1 MSRAED
7 RNAPVVVLDR
17 DGTLNVEV
25 HYLSHPDQV
34 ELLPGVADG
43 LRALRSAGCRL
54 VVVTNQS
61 GIARGY
67 FDEERLAAIHARL
80 RALLAESGVT
90 LDAIYHCP
98 HLPDDGCA
106 CRKPGP
112 LLVERAAADLG
123 FDETSVF
130 VVGDK
135 PCDMDLGRGLG
146 VPTILVRTGYGAA
159 HEAAGDAAA
168 DFVVDDLPA
177 AARVII
183 DALRADRGST

>member
-1 MSRAED
+1 MSAD
-7 RNAPVVVLDR
+7 APVVVLDR

-34 ELLPGVADG
+34 ALLPGVADG
-43 LRALRSAGCRL
+43 LLALRAAGCRL

-67 FDEERLAAIHARL
+67 FDEARLEAIHARL
-80 RALLAESGVT
+80 RALLGDHGVA

-98 HLPDDGCA
+98 HLPDEGCA

-123 FDETSVF
+123 FDPAAMF

-135 PCDMDLGRGLG
+135 PCDIDLGRGFG
-146 VPTILVRTGYGAA
+146 ATTVLVRTGYGAV
-159 HEAAGDAAA
+159 HEAAGDAEA
-168 DFVVDDLPA
+168 DFVVDDLPG

-183 DALRADRGST
+183 GALRADRRSP

>member
-1 MSRAED
+1 MSSST
-7 RNAPVVVLDR
+7 PVVVLDR

-34 ELLPGVADG
+34 ELLPGAADG

-61 GIARGY
+61 AIARGY
-67 FDEERLAAIHARL
+67 FDEARLAAIHARL
-80 RALLAESGVT
+80 RELLAERGAT
-90 LDAIYHCP
+90 IDAIYHCP
-98 HLPDDGCA
+98 HLPDEGCT
-106 CRKPGP
+106 CRKPGT

-123 FDETSVF
+123 FDPASVF

-135 PCDMDLGRGLG
+135 PCDIGLGRGLG
-146 VPTILVRTGYGAA
+146 ATTILVRTGYGST
-159 HEAAGDAAA
+159 HEAAGDATA
-168 DFVVDDLPA
+168 DFVVDDLPG

-183 DALRADRGST
+183 GALRADRMT